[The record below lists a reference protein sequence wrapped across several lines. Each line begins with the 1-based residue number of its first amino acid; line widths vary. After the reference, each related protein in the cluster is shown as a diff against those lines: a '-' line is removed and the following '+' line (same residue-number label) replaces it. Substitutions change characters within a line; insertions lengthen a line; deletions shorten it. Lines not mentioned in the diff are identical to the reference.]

1 MAALDARA
9 ALADRVRAVDLSSD
23 DDDEQLTPDQRAARA
38 REAKIMAKMASVL
51 DEYCLS
57 AIGKSVAQ
65 AYLRKLRDDDME
77 RVRHWWLRKL
87 NGRECVPPASAAPAQ
102 RGCPELLEGLR
113 AAPVWWRGA
122 AEGDAAPPE
131 ELAWLRDV
139 EARAPE
145 MRAELLAL
153 RGQKGFQPYRSP
165 KAGGDRGDDL
175 GKKSTDAG
183 DWNVYY
189 LELHNMDFAENRAR
203 CPVTCDVLQAV
214 PRRYGHAFFSANAPK
229 THITAHNGP
238 TAKKLRCHL
247 PLVCP
252 ADPPG
257 ACRLRVADEFVPL
270 AEGRAVVFDDSFNH
284 EAWNDHASAGRIVL
298 IFDVW
303 HPDLSPKEVKLLSF
317 LQTAAMK
324 RDKRICDA
332 QGVDADNFY
341 AVIDKARAATPDAAS
356 IWA

>member
-23 DDDEQLTPDQRAARA
+23 DDDEQLSPEQRAARA

-87 NGRECVPPASAAPAQ
+87 NGRE
-102 RGCPELLEGLR
+102 
-113 AAPVWWRGA
+113 
-122 AEGDAAPPE
+122 
-131 ELAWLRDV
+131 
-139 EARAPE
+139 RAPE
-145 MRAELLAL
+145 MRAELAL
-153 RGQKGFQPYRSP
+153 RGSEGSSRTV
-165 KAGGDRGDDL
+165 AEGGGDRGDDL

-203 CPVTCDVLQAV
+203 CPVTCDV

-257 ACRLRVADEFVPL
+257 ACRLRVADEFVSL